1 MPCKSGSPRG
11 ASPSGLK
18 GRRPCKDF
26 LKGKC
31 SEPTCDLWHP
41 PVCLNYKSE
50 SGCKYGD
57 RCHFRHTE
65 VDGQQSKKSKKGW
78 WKRSVALLKESRQ
91 LECVSQY
98 CLQKKSILREIGK
111 LGSNHAVKFSKST
124 MRHAKILERKGPSQ
138 GIAQNCV
145 PQERI
150 PWAPKFEERTQD
162 EILRLERCAS
172 GVAWNLAKDVYK
184 LKKESK
190 DTFCSLAEAWV
201 MPAPSS
207 TILAERQFVT
217 DSGASMHTMSKKDLS
232 SGELDTPKRSKTS
245 ITVVTANGVVE
256 TSEEA
261 QVYVND
267 FHFFVTVQLLEDSC
281 RIVPKQALQRTRFHL

>member
-1 MPCKSGSPRG
+1 MVTVVISDTLRLMGSKVKS
-11 ASPSGLK
+11 
-18 GRRPCKDF
+18 RRK
-26 LKGKC
+26 LV
-31 SEPTCDLWHP
+31 EI
-41 PVCLNYKSE
+41 
-50 SGCKYGD
+50 
-57 RCHFRHTE
+57 
-65 VDGQQSKKSKKGW
+65 
-78 WKRSVALLKESRQ
+78 SVALLKESIQ

-98 CLQKKSILREIGK
+98 CLQKKSILQEIGK

-172 GVAWNLAKDVYK
+172 ELPGTWPRMSINS
-184 LKKESK
+184 KKESK
-190 DTFCSLAEAWV
+190 HTFCSLAAAWV

-207 TILAERQFVT
+207 TILDERQFVT
-217 DSGASMHTMSKKDLS
+217 DSGASMHTISKKDLS
-232 SGELDTPKRSKTS
+232 SGELDTPKGSKTS
-245 ITVVTANGVVE
+245 ITVVTANGEVE

-261 QVYVND
+261 QVY
-267 FHFFVTVQLLEDSC
+267 E
-281 RIVPKQALQRTRFHL
+281 